1 MPIVATYFSH
11 RGDRDSNED
20 ALLIDRELIQTQI
33 QPIQHKTFESNKALF
48 ALADGMGGENNGEE
62 ASWLVLS
69 QLLQEYE
76 TLSVHE
82 SIIDT
87 LHNAKKRL
95 DSEAFTDS
103 TKRNFGSTIAGVLLQ
118 GDRATVF
125 NSGDSRVYRLSGVFL
140 EQLSRDHSHVQ
151 NLVDRGLLECTKIN
165 HHPHRNLLSSAI
177 VGDLSNT
184 MPQIEIKTI
193 ALKPIETFLICS
205 DGVWEAMS
213 LETME
218 SCFGE
223 PNAIE
228 CLIDRVNNSHN
239 RDNFSIIV
247 VEMKLHPFL

>member
-1 MPIVATYFSH
+1 MLIAAAYFTH

-20 ALLIDRELIQTQI
+20 AMLVDRELIQRQI
-33 QPIQHKTFESNKALF
+33 QPLEYKTFGGNKTLF
-48 ALADGMGGENNGEE
+48 ALADGMGGEKNGEE
-62 ASWLVLS
+62 ASWLVLD

-95 DSEAFTDS
+95 DSAAFKDS
-103 TKRNFGSTIAGVLLQ
+103 TKRNFGSTVAGVLLQ
-118 GDRATVF
+118 GDKATVF
-125 NSGDSRVYRLSGVFL
+125 NSGDSRVYRLSGAFL

-151 NLVDRGLLECTKIN
+151 NLVDRGLLESTQIN
-165 HHPHRNLLSSAI
+165 HHPRRNLLSSAI
-177 VGDLSNT
+177 VGDLSNI
-184 MPQIEIKTI
+184 MPQIEIKSI
-193 ALKPIETFLICS
+193 ALEPIETFLICS

-213 LETME
+213 LEAME
-218 SCFGE
+218 SCFEE

-228 CLIDRVNNSHN
+228 CLIDRVNNSRN

-247 VEMKLHPFL
+247 VEKR